1 MYAMQLASGRPSALL
16 DWNNNYGGDPD
27 KAVVFHCSNL
37 PKSVFADQKMDYQE
51 IIAGTV
57 GKENTYGT
65 IVGRMKTGAFTYCR
79 VSTDD
84 TFGEIQAYVGHGELT
99 NDVLNTFGGFGV
111 VKINNMQQ
119 LLKFICTNGFEHHVA
134 FNLSEIAPA
143 IEEAM
148 SNYLG
153 WSVYHHE

>member
-1 MYAMQLASGRPSALL
+1 MQLASGRPSALL

-37 PKSVFADQKMDYQE
+37 PNSVFAEQKMDYQE

-84 TFGEIQAYVGHGELT
+84 INGKICAYLGQGELT
-99 NDVLNTFGGFGV
+99 TDNLVTFGGFGV
-111 VKINNMQQ
+111 VKIPNMQG
-119 LLKFICTNGFEHHVA
+119 LLKYICENGFEHHVA
-134 FNLSEIAPA
+134 FNLSETAGA
-143 IEEAM
+143 VQEALG
-148 SNYLG
+148 NYLG
-153 WSVYHHE
+153 WSVYHHA

>member
-1 MYAMQLASGRPSALL
+1 
-16 DWNNNYGGDPD
+16 
-27 KAVVFHCSNL
+27 
-37 PKSVFADQKMDYQE
+37 MDYQE

-84 TFGEIQAYVGHGELT
+84 TFGEIQAYVGQGQLT

-111 VKINNMQQ
+111 VKIERMQD
-119 LLKFICTNGFEHHVA
+119 LLKFICNNGFEHHVA
-134 FNLSEIAPA
+134 FNLSEIASSV
-143 IEEAM
+143 EEAM

-153 WSVYHHE
+153 WSVYHHG